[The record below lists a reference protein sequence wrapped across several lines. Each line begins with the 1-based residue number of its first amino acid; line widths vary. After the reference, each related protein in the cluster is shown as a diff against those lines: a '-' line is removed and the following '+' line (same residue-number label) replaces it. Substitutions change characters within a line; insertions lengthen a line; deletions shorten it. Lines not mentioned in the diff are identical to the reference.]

1 MDRIPTYQ
9 DITRARAE
17 REATQNQMAERDAL
31 ANEVQSRVT
40 PNPVLSEYMNR
51 GAQQAQQVQQSQQG
65 LIPREDSAEAYTMFA
80 SNVANKVEDQET
92 YSMVM
97 IDAALK
103 GQVPVGAVLEDESI
117 LPQFKQD
124 LVNSASSNTQNS
136 GLGQIK

>member
-9 DITRARAE
+9 DINRARAE
-17 REATQNQMAERDAL
+17 REAAQSQMAERDAL

-51 GAQQAQQVQQSQQG
+51 GAQQAQQG
-65 LIPREDSAEAYTMFA
+65 LVPREDSAGEYTMFA
-80 SNVANKVEDQET
+80 TNVANNVEDQET

-117 LPQFKQD
+117 LPQFKQS
-124 LVNSASSNTQNS
+124 LVNGGNPNTPNS
-136 GLGQIK
+136 GLGQIR